1 MLSSVLII
9 DKRKEMPAKYKKS
22 LEDSETGVIITRTLK
37 DALKEIQAA
46 EPDMIIIS
54 DSIQENLAEFCEKI
68 RTLTYN
74 TRPVIIGLSK
84 SADASDRIRVLEGGA
99 DDFLSEPVNID
110 EFKMRI
116 KAHLRRDIENNLDS
130 KTLLPNKKYVHK
142 NLKRLL
148 NTANKSAVLLLGVE
162 NFENYKS
169 VYSEVAGDKLIQT
182 LIAIIRSTMDSAD
195 FIGQL
200 DETNFVVITNPYSA
214 EKMAAFLTFAFDTV
228 APKFY
233 SSADAKRGYMLLMG
247 DRYAGMRVDFVSIL
261 IGGIIDNYETISSVD
276 ELLTRLL
283 SIKKIA
289 KIPSGSNYA
298 IDRIKLAGEN
308 SIVEPRVNTGIY
320 IQEPDEALALLLR
333 TTLELQGYDVID
345 NLDPKS
351 AEQPGIIILDSGDDM
366 SGLDLC
372 QYLKNLENFVN
383 TKIIVTTTVHDKTLV
398 LNSGADLYLPKP
410 YEISELIQWVE
421 YFVKIRQFK

>member
-233 SSADAKRGYMLLMG
+233 SSADAKRGYMLLTG

-298 IDRIKLAGEN
+298 IDRIKLAG
-308 SIVEPRVNTGIY
+308 
-320 IQEPDEALALLLR
+320 A
-333 TTLELQGYDVID
+333 
-345 NLDPKS
+345 
-351 AEQPGIIILDSGDDM
+351 
-366 SGLDLC
+366 
-372 QYLKNLENFVN
+372 
-383 TKIIVTTTVHDKTLV
+383 
-398 LNSGADLYLPKP
+398 
-410 YEISELIQWVE
+410 
-421 YFVKIRQFK
+421 